1 MKKKISIIFIL
12 PDLETGGAERI
23 VTTIANHLSRDLFD
37 PKILLLRKE
46 GGYLNL
52 VKEDVEIIDIDTE
65 RILHSLKPILKEIY
79 KRKPQIVFSGFGE
92 VNAYLS
98 LFIKLFPS
106 TKFIARETNVVSEH
120 VTRKEIRFFY
130 KFYNNYHQ
138 IIAQSDDMRQ
148 DLIGNF
154 SVRESKII
162 KINNPVDFDFINSK
176 LNISSKPESFK
187 YNFKNVVAIGNLSA
201 RKGFDNLLKVFS
213 RLKNENI
220 LLHILGDGRDK
231 EILHQMKE
239 FLGLKNVI
247 FHGRQENP
255 YEFLKFAD
263 LFILSS
269 RYEGFPNVLLEA
281 GACGTYALANNC
293 PGGITEIIQEGINGE
308 ISDIENHEEFSQMIL
323 QILHREHDEDAIKNC
338 IQSKFS
344 KDIILNRYEKVLM
357 DIVK

>member
-65 RILHSLKPILKEIY
+65 RIRHSLKPILKEIY

-308 ISDIENHEEFSQMIL
+308 IS
-323 QILHREHDEDAIKNC
+323 EHDEDAIKNC